1 MENIKNRPTKRYVKI
16 NKKEETMTKKD
27 YIMIAKI
34 LKEQKASYE
43 LVEQLSEIFSK
54 ANSKFDYWKFRNAC
68 DWTK

>member
-1 MENIKNRPTKRYVKI
+1 
-16 NKKEETMTKKD
+16 MTKKD